1 VMFSRVWLLATVPI
15 CIIGVFGVVRL
26 AMRLVR
32 FTREAIVAS
41 LPVVPE
47 QSVVL
52 QAPGH
57 YSVLTQGKLGE
68 RGLGD
73 LRFSVVTERGGREL
87 RMSPVMVRSQA
98 TSLDG
103 TVRLELFAFSALA
116 GRHVLR
122 VIGMDPTRNYQTNRV
137 VIARSGRGQLA
148 VRITAL
154 VLTSVIALVSLVA
167 TLILVAGRVQRR

>member
-1 VMFSRVWLLATVPI
+1 MSFSRVWLLATIPLFVV
-15 CIIGVFGVVRL
+15 GVFGVIRL
-26 AMRLVR
+26 AMGLVR

-52 QAPGH
+52 PTAGD

-73 LRFSVVTERGGREL
+73 LRFAVFAEGGGEL
-87 RMSPVMVRSQA
+87 RLSPVLVRSQA

-103 TVRLELFAFSALA
+103 NVRLELFSFPAQA

-122 VIGMDPTRNYQTNRV
+122 VIGIDPTREYSHNRV

-148 VRITAL
+148 VRIVAL
-154 VLTSVIALVSLVA
+154 VLTSVVTLVSLVA
-167 TLILVAGRVQRR
+167 SALLLAGRIQRG